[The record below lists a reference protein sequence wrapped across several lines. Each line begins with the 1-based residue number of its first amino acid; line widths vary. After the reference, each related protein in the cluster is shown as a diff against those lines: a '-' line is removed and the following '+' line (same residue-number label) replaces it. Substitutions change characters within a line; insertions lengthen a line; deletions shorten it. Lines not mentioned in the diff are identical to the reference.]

1 MGREEREEG
10 GIGNVTSGMYLHEN
24 RTAFLHRN
32 GCSSSYK
39 GLVAWGG
46 FIQSVLKV
54 KLLF

>member
-46 FIQSVLKV
+46 FSP
-54 KLLF
+54 F